1 MGLNLSTNRKANPL
15 FELNCFYGFLKEL
28 AAKENGFDF
37 IATNDEGRKK
47 RYVMDKNGSYYMKT
61 IDKNGQKAYVKVEE
75 LAGKKDVIKNE
86 TIFRNALFQY
96 LKDKD
101 LLIDYLPIMRLA
113 DLSDQAIKFAQTDDH
128 VSYISFYLPVNGF
141 DVVFSILPAI
151 DGVVYRFKE
160 KEIKLDEAKKVF
172 AKYAIHISL
181 QMKTA
186 LERTCTRI
194 ANSNTNEDEQS
205 KKAREE
211 LGITSTVDQSGRIIV
226 KAEGVLKKA
235 SAKQA
240 VSDEVARKAEEARK
254 KIFGK

>member
-1 MGLNLSTNRKANPL
+1 MALNVSTNRKANPL

-28 AAKENGFDF
+28 AKKEGGFDF
-37 IATNDEGRKK
+37 IAINEKGKKK

-61 IDKNGQKAYVKVEE
+61 IDKNRQKIYIKVDE
-75 LAGKKDVIKNE
+75 LAGKKDIIKYE

-96 LKDKD
+96 LKDND
-101 LLIDYLPIMRLA
+101 LLINYLPVMRLA

-128 VSYISFYLPVNGF
+128 DSYISFYLPVNGF

-160 KEIKLDEAKKVF
+160 KEIQYEEAKEVF
-172 AKYAIHISL
+172 SKYAIHISL

-186 LERTCTRI
+186 LERTCIRI
-194 ANSNTNEDEQS
+194 AASNTNSDEQS

-211 LGITSTVDQSGRIIV
+211 LGITSTIDQSGRIIV
-226 KAEGVLKKA
+226 KADGVLKKA

-240 VSDEVARKAEEARK
+240 VSDEVARKAAEVRK
-254 KIFGK
+254 RIFKK

>member
-37 IATNDEGRKK
+37 IATNDEGKKK

-61 IDKNGQKAYVKVEE
+61 IDKSGQKTYVKVEE
-75 LAGKKDVIKNE
+75 LAGKKDIIKNE

-113 DLSDQAIKFAQTDDH
+113 DLSDQAIKFAQTDDRD
-128 VSYISFYLPVNGF
+128 SFITFYLPEKGTDAIF
-141 DVVFSILPAI
+141 LILPAI
-151 DGVVYRFKE
+151 DGVIYRFKGE
-160 KEIKLDEAKKVF
+160 KIEAPEAKKVF

-211 LGITSTVDQSGRIIV
+211 LGITSTVDKSGRIIV

-235 SAKQA
+235 SAKQT
-240 VSDEVARKAEEARK
+240 VSDEVARKAAEARK